1 MPLFPVVSGII
12 DRRMYLFLL
21 LLTLGSGM
29 SFQGWNTL
37 YTNFA
42 VHAAGLTGAE
52 NGIVQSVREV
62 PGLLTFGVIPL
73 LFLFR
78 EHRLAALSVLVTG
91 LGVVATGFLPS
102 LWGIMFTTLVMSFGF
117 HYFEGINQSLVLQY
131 FDVRS
136 APLVMGR
143 LRGLAAGG
151 NLVMGGMVYLLADL
165 FAFSTLFCIM
175 GAFAVAAGVWALTQD
190 PSDPARPA
198 QRRTMV
204 LRRRYWLFYL
214 LTILAGARRQI
225 FTVFSVFL
233 LVEHFGYGVREVAVL
248 FIVNNAV
255 NWFLNP
261 LIGRAVNWF
270 GERHLLTVEYA
281 VLILV
286 FLGYTV
292 IDSPLAAAV
301 LYVVDHIFFNF
312 AIAIRTF
319 FQKIAD
325 SADIAPSMAMSVTI
339 NHLAAVVMPVCGGM
353 LWMLDYRIPFYMG
366 AGLAVGSLIATQFI
380 DGELARHAGRLAKA
394 GRSG

>member
-1 MPLFPVVSGII
+1 MPLIPAVPGLA
-12 DRRMYLFLL
+12 DRRMYVFLL

-42 VHAAGLTGAE
+42 VHGAGLSGAE
-52 NGIVQSVREV
+52 NGLVQSIREV

-73 LFLFR
+73 LLLLR
-78 EHRLAALSVLVTG
+78 EHRLAALAVLVTG
-91 LGVVATGFLPS
+91 VGVMTAGLLPTLWGVVA
-102 LWGIMFTTLVMSFGF
+102 TTLVMSFGF
-117 HYFEGINQSLVLQY
+117 HYFEAVNQSLILQY
-131 FDVRS
+131 FDVRT

-151 NLVMGGMVYLLADL
+151 NLVMGALVYVLADL

-175 GAFAVAAGVWALTQD
+175 GSFATVAGAWALTRD

-198 QRRTMV
+198 QRRSMV

-225 FTVFSVFL
+225 FTVFSVLL
-233 LVEHFGYGVREVAVL
+233 LVEHFGYGVREVALL

-261 LIGRAVNWF
+261 LIGRAVNRF
-270 GERHLLTVEYA
+270 GEQHLLTVEYS
-281 VLILV
+281 VLVLV

-292 IDSPLAAAV
+292 TDSPLVAAF

-325 SADIAPSMAMSVTI
+325 PADIAPSMAMSVAI
-339 NHLAAVVMPVCGGM
+339 NHIAAVVMPVCGGM
-353 LWMLDYRIPFYMG
+353 LWMLDYRIPFYVG
-366 AGLAVGSLIATQFI
+366 AGLAVASLLATQRI
-380 DGELARHAGRLAKA
+380 GAELRLQGVKPC
-394 GRSG
+394 

>member
-1 MPLFPVVSGII
+1 MPFIPAVPGLA
-12 DRRMYLFLL
+12 DRRMYVFLL
-21 LLTLGSGM
+21 LLTLGAGM
-29 SFQGWNTL
+29 SFQGWNIL

-42 VHAAGLTGAE
+42 VHGAGLSGAE
-52 NGIVQSVREV
+52 NGLVQSLREV

-73 LFLFR
+73 LLFLR
-78 EHRLAALSVLVTG
+78 EHRLAALAVLVTG
-91 LGVVATGFLPS
+91 LGVMSAGLLPTMWGVVA
-102 LWGIMFTTLVMSFGF
+102 TTLVMSFGF
-117 HYFEGINQSLVLQY
+117 HYFEAVNQSLVLQY
-131 FDVRS
+131 FDVRT

-151 NLVMGGMVYLLADL
+151 NLVMGALVYVLADL
-165 FAFSTLFCIM
+165 FDFPVLFCIM
-175 GAFAVAAGVWALTQD
+175 GVFATVAGTWALTQD

-198 QRRTMV
+198 QRRSMV

-233 LVEHFGYGVREVAVL
+233 LVEHFGYGVREVALL

-261 LIGRAVNWF
+261 LIGRAVNRF

-281 VLILV
+281 VLVFI

-292 IDSPLAAAV
+292 IDSPLVAAI

-325 SADIAPSMAMSVTI
+325 PADIAPSMAMSVAI
-339 NHLAAVVMPVCGGM
+339 NHIAAVVMPVCGGM
-353 LWMLDYRIPFYMG
+353 LWMLDYRIPFYVG
-366 AGLAVGSLIATQFI
+366 AGLAVASLLASQRITA
-380 DGELARHAGRLAKA
+380 ELRLHGVK
-394 GRSG
+394 SC